1 MVGDDVD
8 GGAERTER
16 YDFDLDF
23 VSFLEGRLV
32 EACIA
37 LGALFVVVVVGEF
50 SCLDRV
56 EKLVIPWPWLGNRS
70 RDVDESN

>member
-37 LGALFVVVVVGEF
+37 LGALFVVVVVAMLLYGWRIFMLGPGGEACH
-50 SCLDRV
+50 SV
-56 EKLVIPWPWLGNRS
+56 AMVGQ
-70 RDVDESN
+70 

>member
-1 MVGDDVD
+1 MVGDDID

-37 LGALFVVVVVGEF
+37 LGALYGWRIFMLGPGGEACHSVAMVGQ
-50 SCLDRV
+50 
-56 EKLVIPWPWLGNRS
+56 
-70 RDVDESN
+70 